1 MILTDKIRSLSRSS
15 VVALALA
22 MSIMFGAGAALANAM
37 GQKATSDL
45 SNTAEQFAG
54 TWHWMFDGRNFS
66 TMILVRSGSGLTGT
80 VTPTRIALNDDGELL
95 RADPAED
102 SSQAPIKETK
112 LEGAALHIT
121 VGDGFAFTVTLK
133 DKTHAE
139 IRPAG
144 APANMKPILAEKVR

>member
-1 MILTDKIRSLSRSS
+1 MILTRKPLSLSRSS

-22 MSIMFGAGAALANAM
+22 MSIMFGAGAALAKAM

-95 RADPAED
+95 E
-102 SSQAPIKETK
+102 
-112 LEGAALHIT
+112 L
-121 VGDGFAFTVTLK
+121 
-133 DKTHAE
+133 
-139 IRPAG
+139 IRPKTAVQHRSKRQSWK
-144 APANMKPILAEKVR
+144 ARHCTSQSAMVLPSP